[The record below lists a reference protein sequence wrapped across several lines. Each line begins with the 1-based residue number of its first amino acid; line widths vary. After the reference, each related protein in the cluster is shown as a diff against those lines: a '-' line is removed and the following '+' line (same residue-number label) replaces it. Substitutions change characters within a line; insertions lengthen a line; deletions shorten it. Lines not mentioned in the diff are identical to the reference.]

1 MLCSYFVFY
10 CCCCVA
16 INTEDNQNF
25 NDLSPAF
32 EPGSYVENIVENSL
46 STRGK
51 ILELLNF
58 FFIK

>member
-10 CCCCVA
+10 CCCCCVA
-16 INTEDNQNF
+16 IKTEDNQNF

-51 ILELLNF
+51 ALEL
-58 FFIK
+58 